1 MRTTLLVPAIS
12 ACLLLAAC
20 GKTPDTAPT
29 PTPSAPTTT
38 PSAAPSATPDAAEA
52 PAAAE
57 DAKPGTGQDFDS
69 LDAKPASGFDI
80 DAVRQRIEI
89 ANMTFGDRYRK
100 DDASWYAGRYTKD
113 ACVMPANETTICG
126 LDAIRGYF
134 YYGGANR
141 DIDISVKAIDVYGS
155 ADAVIEEGNYD
166 IPNPKGGY
174 FDRGKFIAIWKLDG
188 EGWKVY
194 REIWTS
200 SMPASGKR

>member
-1 MRTTLLVPAIS
+1 MRTILLVPAIF

-20 GKTPDTAPT
+20 GKTPNAAPT
-29 PTPSAPTTT
+29 PAPSAPTTT

-57 DAKPGTGQDFDS
+57 DAKSGTGQDFDS

-100 DDASWYAGRYTKD
+100 DDAEWYAGRYTKD
-113 ACVMPANETTICG
+113 ACVMPAQTTTICG
-126 LDAIRGYF
+126 IDAIRSYF
-134 YYGGANR
+134 YSDGANR
-141 DIDISVKAIDVYGS
+141 DIDISVKAIDIYGS

-174 FDRGKFIAIWKLDG
+174 FDRGKFIAIWKLDS

-200 SMPASGKR
+200 SLPSSGKR